1 MNPAQQSQQAQSGAS
16 SQNEQRIVVLANTL
30 AELFGEVAVLTA
42 RIAELEAWVAVQ
54 KDEQKRRMERGG
66 FRSRGM

>member
-1 MNPAQQSQQAQSGAS
+1 MDQALPKPKSP
-16 SQNEQRIVVLANTL
+16 NEQRIVVLANTL

-54 KDEQKRRMERGG
+54 QDDQKRRMERGG